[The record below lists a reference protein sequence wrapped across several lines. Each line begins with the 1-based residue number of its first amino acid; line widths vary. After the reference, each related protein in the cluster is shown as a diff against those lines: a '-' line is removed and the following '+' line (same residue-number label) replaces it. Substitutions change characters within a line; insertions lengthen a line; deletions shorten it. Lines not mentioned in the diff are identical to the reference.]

1 MESSECFCVNY
12 IMNMIQGMIT
22 SILTTTGTVMVN
34 SNTPATDSGYTNGS
48 GIRASDM
55 AQDNHNPANSLMS
68 TGFYSILI
76 VVALLII
83 LMGLKKK
90 TSTLKK

>member
-12 IMNMIQGMIT
+12 IMNMIEGMIA
-22 SILTTTGTVMVN
+22 SILNTTGTVILN

-55 AQDNHNPANSLMS
+55 TQNNQNPTNYLMS
-68 TGFYSILI
+68 TGFYSLLI
-76 VVALLII
+76 VLALSMI
-83 LMGLKKK
+83 LLGLKKK